1 MTIRKGKSDSPDID
15 DLMQDIN
22 QENRLSQEENRLEEK
37 IAALRDATAAL
48 NAAADRADI
57 IIKGL
62 NKAIDHL
69 QTTELGATIRPDTLK
84 ALNEV
89 CDNFV
94 IDVGRQLMAHR
105 NKQLEQQKAHEQ
117 RITRMMESHE
127 AHITRMQHKQ
137 QSIHEQ
143 RLADMLRKS
152 RGLWISHS
160 WLKFLTII
168 FIIYSLLVILYV
180 KLGNRSS
187 WTHFLE

>member
-22 QENRLSQEENRLEEK
+22 QENQLSIEENRLEEK
-37 IAALRDATAAL
+37 IAALKEATAAL

-62 NKAIDHL
+62 NKAIEDL
-69 QTTELGATIRPDTLK
+69 QTAELGATIRPDTLK

-105 NKQLEQQKAHEQ
+105 DKQLEQQKAHEQ
-117 RITRMMESHE
+117 RLTRMMQSHE
-127 AHITRMQHKQ
+127 AQITNMLKSYEEEITRVLTGHQGIWLSDRWTKILFVFLAVY
-137 QSIHEQ
+137 SI
-143 RLADMLRKS
+143 LIALYT
-152 RGLWISHS
+152 
-160 WLKFLTII
+160 KF
-168 FIIYSLLVILYV
+168 
-180 KLGNRSS
+180 G
-187 WTHFLE
+187 

>member
-1 MTIRKGKSDSPDID
+1 MTAKNQKTMAIRKGKSDSPDID

-22 QENRLSQEENRLEEK
+22 QENQLSLEENRLEEK
-37 IAALRDATAAL
+37 IAALKEATSAL
-48 NAAADRADI
+48 NTAADRADI

-117 RITRMMESHE
+117 RIARLQLERQRSHE
-127 AHITRMQHKQ
+127 QRITRM
-137 QSIHEQ
+137 
-143 RLADMLRKS
+143 LRDS
-152 RGLWISHS
+152 QGI
-160 WLKFLTII
+160 WLSNRWAKILFVFLTV
-168 FIIYSLLVILYV
+168 YSLIIAIYV
-180 KLGNRSS
+180 KLG
-187 WTHFLE
+187 

>member
-1 MTIRKGKSDSPDID
+1 MAIRKGKSDSPDID

-22 QENRLSQEENRLEEK
+22 QENQLSREENRLEEK
-37 IAALRDATAAL
+37 IAALKEATAAL

-117 RITRMMESHE
+117 RIARLQIERQRT
-127 AHITRMQHKQ
+127 
-137 QSIHEQ
+137 HEQ
-143 RLADMLRKS
+143 RISRMLIDS
-152 RGLWISHS
+152 RGLWISYT
-160 WLKFLTII
+160 WLKILSII
-168 FIIYSLLVILYV
+168 FTIYALIVILFV
-180 KLGNRSS
+180 KFG
-187 WTHFLE
+187 

>member
-1 MTIRKGKSDSPDID
+1 MAIRKGKSDSPDID

-37 IAALRDATAAL
+37 IAALREATAAL

-62 NKAIDHL
+62 NKAIEDL

-117 RITRMMESHE
+117 RIARLQFERQR
-127 AHITRMQHKQ
+127 A
-137 QSIHEQ
+137 HEQ
-143 RLADMLRKS
+143 RIARILTDS
-152 RGLWISHS
+152 RGLWISNT
-160 WLKFLTII
+160 WLKVLSII
-168 FIIYSLLVILYV
+168 FTIYALLVILFV
-180 KLGNRSS
+180 KFG
-187 WTHFLE
+187 

>member
-22 QENRLSQEENRLEEK
+22 QENQLSREENRLEEK
-37 IAALRDATAAL
+37 IAALKEATAAL
-48 NAAADRADI
+48 NAAADRADT

-69 QTTELGATIRPDTLK
+69 QTTELGATIRPNTLK

-94 IDVGRQLMAHR
+94 IDVGSQLMAHR

-117 RITRMMESHE
+117 RITRMMQSHE
-127 AHITRMQHKQ
+127 AQITRT
-137 QSIHEQ
+137 
-143 RLADMLRKS
+143 LKS
-152 RGLWISHS
+152 YKEDITRILTGRQGIWISDRWAKILFIFLAVYS
-160 WLKFLTII
+160 ILIVLFVKF
-168 FIIYSLLVILYV
+168 
-180 KLGNRSS
+180 R
-187 WTHFLE
+187 

>member
-22 QENRLSQEENRLEEK
+22 QENQLSQEESRLEEK
-37 IAALRDATAAL
+37 IAALREATAAL

-89 CDNFV
+89 CGDFV
-94 IDVGRQLMAHR
+94 VEIGSQLMAHR
-105 NKQLEQQKAHEQ
+105 DKQLEQQKAHEQ
-117 RITRMMESHE
+117 RIARMMQSHE
-127 AHITRMQHKQ
+127 AHITNMLKSHEMDIAHVLSGRQGIWLSNLWAKILFVFLAVY
-137 QSIHEQ
+137 SI
-143 RLADMLRKS
+143 L
-152 RGLWISHS
+152 
-160 WLKFLTII
+160 I
-168 FIIYSLLVILYV
+168 FFYV
-180 KLGNRSS
+180 KLR
-187 WTHFLE
+187 

>member
-22 QENRLSQEENRLEEK
+22 QENQLSQEENRLEEK
-37 IAALRDATAAL
+37 IAALREATAAL
-48 NAAADRADI
+48 NAASDRADI

-62 NKAIDHL
+62 NKAINHL

-105 NKQLEQQKAHEQ
+105 DKQLEQQKTHEQ

-127 AHITRMQHKQ
+127 AQITRMLKSHEEDITRVLSGRQGIWLSNRWAKILFVFLAVY
-137 QSIHEQ
+137 SI
-143 RLADMLRKS
+143 
-152 RGLWISHS
+152 
-160 WLKFLTII
+160 
-168 FIIYSLLVILYV
+168 LVILYV
-180 KLGNRSS
+180 KFRY
-187 WTHFLE
+187 

>member
-15 DLMQDIN
+15 DLMQDID
-22 QENRLSQEENRLEEK
+22 QENQLSLEESRLEEK
-37 IAALRDATAAL
+37 IAALREATAAL

-94 IDVGRQLMAHR
+94 IDVGRQLMSHR

-117 RITRMMESHE
+117 RIARMMQSHE
-127 AHITRMQHKQ
+127 AQITNMLKSYEEEITRVLTGHQG
-137 QSIHEQ
+137 I
-143 RLADMLRKS
+143 
-152 RGLWISHS
+152 WISDR
-160 WLKFLTII
+160 WMKFLFI
-168 FIIYSLLVILYV
+168 FFAVYSLLVLLYV
-180 KLGNRSS
+180 KFGY
-187 WTHFLE
+187 

>member
-1 MTIRKGKSDSPDID
+1 MAIRKGKSDSPDID

-22 QENRLSQEENRLEEK
+22 QENQLSLEENRLEEK
-37 IAALRDATAAL
+37 IAALKEATSAL
-48 NAAADRADI
+48 NTAADRADI

-117 RITRMMESHE
+117 RIARMMQSHE
-127 AHITRMQHKQ
+127 AQITRMLKSYEMEITRVLTGRQGIWLSNRWAK
-137 QSIHEQ
+137 I
-143 RLADMLRKS
+143 LAV
-152 RGLWISHS
+152 
-160 WLKFLTII
+160 
-168 FIIYSLLVILYV
+168 FIIVYSIIAFLYA
-180 KLGNRSS
+180 
-187 WTHFLE
+187 WMCH